1 MAKAADKARD
11 AIDQAIRASKD
22 VREGNY
28 VTVVVEKAG
37 LFAKPHIA
45 LTGRA
50 LKEEI
55 KAKIQEIAEAHADGF
70 EIQNRIQ
77 INTSA

>member
-11 AIDQAIRASKD
+11 AIDQAIKASKD

-50 LKEEI
+50 LSEAI
-55 KAKIQEIAEAHADGF
+55 RTKIQEIAEANADGV
-70 EIQNRIQ
+70 EVQNRIQ
-77 INTSA
+77 INTTA